1 MAKQA
6 SPQTVDLLR
15 RFYESF
21 NQRDIDAVLEVCSE
35 QVEVYKDP
43 EVVDMV
49 ASSTPRGQDHV
60 AQYLRVWLDSW
71 ADYNARPQEFVQ
83 SGDDVAVLVRL
94 HARGRGSRFDIEEDM
109 ADLFTIE
116 HGRIKVLR
124 LYIRPEDALGAVA

>member
-1 MAKQA
+1 MAEQA
-6 SPQTVDLLR
+6 SSQTVDLLR

-60 AQYLRVWLDSW
+60 AQYLRGWLDSW
-71 ADYNARPQEFVQ
+71 TDYNARPQEFVQ
-83 SGDDVAVLVRL
+83 SGDRRCERRIGYDYAG
-94 HARGRGSRFDIEEDM
+94 RGRIRRCFLYSADMQHWIPSAPAHLSRE
-109 ADLFTIE
+109 
-116 HGRIKVLR
+116 RR
-124 LYIRPEDALGAVA
+124 